1 MEGYTTRRA
10 TSEGDVALLTALE
23 AAAFH
28 DAWGE
33 DAIRSHVCSENGITL
48 LCLDRD
54 GRAVGYLFGTSLPP
68 EGELYR
74 IAVVSEERKKGIGR
88 FILLRFLD
96 ILDKNGA
103 DVCFL
108 EVRESNTAARALY
121 ALLGFKPVGLRKNY
135 YKDPLENALVLKRGE
150 YVPAI
155 I

>member
-1 MEGYTTRRA
+1 MEEYTVRRA
-10 TSEGDVALLTALE
+10 TSEGDIALLAELE
-23 AAAFH
+23 ALAFR
-28 DAWGE
+28 DAWRT

-54 GRAVGYLFGTSLPP
+54 GRTVGYLLDSSLPP

-74 IAVVSEERKKGIGR
+74 IAVLPEERKKGIGR

-108 EVRESNTAARALY
+108 EVREGNTAARALY
-121 ALLGFKPVGLRKNY
+121 ASLGFKPVGLRKNY
-135 YKDPLENALVLKRGE
+135 YKDPQENALVLKRGD

-155 I
+155 L

>member
-1 MEGYTTRRA
+1 MDGYTIRRA
-10 TSEGDVALLTALE
+10 TSEGDAALLAGLE
-23 AAAFH
+23 AAAFR
-28 DAWGE
+28 DAWSE
-33 DAIRSHVCSENGITL
+33 DAIRSHICSENGITL

-74 IAVVSEERKKGIGR
+74 IAVLPEERKKGLGR

-96 ILDKNGA
+96 ILSNIGT

-121 ALLGFKPVGLRKNY
+121 ASLGFKPVGLRKNY
-135 YKDPLENALVLKRGE
+135 YKDPLENALVLKRGD

-155 I
+155 L